1 MEEVAGR
8 FVFFAGKRLLGV
20 FLVFAIF
27 LQARAQDAQFSQ
39 FYAAPLYHNPAFTG
53 IAGINRVNLNF
64 RNQWPQL
71 GGGFRTF
78 AVSYDHSRSDLRS
91 GFGLMAMTDAAGEG
105 SLRTTTAQFQY
116 AYHLP
121 LGVHSRFSMGFS
133 GAFVQR
139 DINYAKLVFG
149 DQLSPETFITT
160 TQDPAVRAAGSRF
173 FGDLGLG
180 FLFHDKDWWIGGSA
194 SHLNTP
200 NQAWLDQGK
209 QNLPMRFMGMAGV
222 VFELKHEGNVRKD
235 EIMPTLTPT
244 ILYRRQ
250 GNAQQLDFGA
260 SVKIDRLTFG
270 TYYRGN
276 IASNAREG
284 RVYGNDALI
293 FLFGIALEGI
303 AIGYSYDVNLSPV
316 VGGIT
321 SGHEISMSWVFDN
334 PVRRVRKEYISPP
347 CPKF

>member
-1 MEEVAGR
+1 MSYLKV
-8 FVFFAGKRLLGV
+8 RLKTLIYGLLLLCGYV
-20 FLVFAIF
+20 IPSKG
-27 LQARAQDAQFSQ
+27 QDAQFSQ

-71 GGGFRTF
+71 AGGFRTF

-91 GFGLMAMTDAAGEG
+91 GFGILAMTDAAGEG
-105 SLRTTTAQFQY
+105 SFRTTTAQFQY

-121 LGVHSRFSMGFS
+121 IGIKSRFTMGFS

-149 DQLSPETFITT
+149 DQLSPETFITS
-160 TQDPAVRAAGSRF
+160 TQDPALQAAGSRF

-180 FLFHDKDWWIGGSA
+180 FLFHSETWWIGGSA
-194 SHLNTP
+194 MHLNTP
-200 NQAWLDQGK
+200 NQAWLEQGK
-209 QNLPMRFMGMAGV
+209 QDLPIRFMGMGGLV
-222 VFELKHEGNVRKD
+222 IPLKHRGNVRRD
-235 EIMPTLTPT
+235 AVMPTLIPT
-244 ILYRRQ
+244 VLYRRQ

-260 SVKIDRLTFG
+260 SVKIDQMSFG
-270 TYYRGN
+270 SFYRGN
-276 IASNAREG
+276 IASNAEEG

-293 FLFGIALEGI
+293 FLVGFTMDQI

-321 SGHEISMSWVFDN
+321 SGHEVSLSWVFDN
-334 PVRRVRKEYISPP
+334 PVRQVRKEYVSPP